1 MMEMEKS
8 ISQTREANFP
18 DLEAKTIPGLLQV
31 RVKQFGGRTFFRQK
45 HKGVWQRFTYDQVYA
60 CVKKFALGL
69 AKLGLQSG
77 QTVAISGENAK
88 ELFWA
93 EYGVLALGGKTVCLY
108 PDMLPSE
115 IKYILQHSEASF
127 FVAEDQEQ
135 VDKILA
141 IRDEL
146 PLIQKIIYWDSKG
159 MWQYDDPMLM
169 NFTELLEVGQGF
181 ARENPEFFE
190 TSIEKVTK
198 DDIAVISYTSG
209 TTGLPKGV
217 ILTHANLL
225 DNAYRVAMSV
235 EFKPFSQYLSYISP
249 AWGTEQICGVTLG
262 LVVPFEL
269 NFPEKPETVLENI
282 RELGAE
288 ILVFGPR
295 QWESLVSMV
304 QAHMLDAGPVRRRI
318 YEVGM
323 KVGKEVARERTE
335 GQKINPIWKV
345 LFPLSDVVVLKAIRD
360 NLGLKKAY
368 VTVSGGTAMSPDI
381 FRFFHA
387 IGIKLRNL
395 YGTTETGILTQHLG
409 NCFAPETMGKWFR
422 SHPDFGPP
430 LEWKLKDSGE
440 LLARGGAGFAG
451 YYKNSEMT
459 KAKLEDGW
467 FLTGDAVTMKENGE
481 LVFLDRV
488 SDLRRL
494 SDGHMFPPQ
503 FIETRLRFSPYIR
516 DAIALGDASKPFVSA
531 LINIDF
537 DNVSRWAERQG
548 ITYATLPDLSQ
559 KREVIELIE
568 GAVAHVN
575 QLLEPK
581 SQVKRFVNLP
591 KELDPDEAE
600 LTRTRK
606 LRREFIEDRY
616 KGLIRAIYE
625 GESEF
630 CFELQIKYRDGRSGY
645 VKNNTRINFC
655 QGGEVQ

>member
-1 MMEMEKS
+1 
-8 ISQTREANFP
+8 
-18 DLEAKTIPGLLQV
+18 
-31 RVKQFGGRTFFRQK
+31 
-45 HKGVWQRFTYDQVYA
+45 
-60 CVKKFALGL
+60 
-69 AKLGLQSG
+69 
-77 QTVAISGENAK
+77 
-88 ELFWA
+88 
-93 EYGVLALGGKTVCLY
+93 
-108 PDMLPSE
+108 
-115 IKYILQHSEASF
+115 
-127 FVAEDQEQ
+127 
-135 VDKILA
+135 
-141 IRDEL
+141 
-146 PLIQKIIYWDSKG
+146 
-159 MWQYDDPMLM
+159 MLM
-169 NFTELLEVGQGF
+169 NFAEVLEVGQGLD
-181 ARENPEFFE
+181 RESPEFFE
-190 TSIEKVTK
+190 NSIEKVTR

-217 ILTHANLL
+217 VLTHANLL

-235 EFKPFSQYLSYISP
+235 EMKPFSQYLSYISP
-249 AWGTEQICGVTLG
+249 AWGTEQICGITLG

-288 ILVFGPR
+288 ILIFGPR

-304 QAHMLDAGPVRRRI
+304 QAHMLDAGPVRRTI
-318 YEVGM
+318 YQIGM
-323 KVGKEVARERTE
+323 KVGREVARERTE
-335 GQKINPIWKV
+335 GQKISPIWKV
-345 LFPLSDVVVLKAIRD
+345 LFPLADVIVLKAIRD

-387 IGIKLRNL
+387 IGVKLRNL
-395 YGTTETGILTQHLG
+395 YGTTETGVLTQHLG
-409 NCFAPETMGKWFR
+409 NYFAPETMGKWFR
-422 SHPDFGPP
+422 SHPDFGSP
-430 LEWKLKDSGE
+430 LEWK

-459 KAKLEDGW
+459 NEKLEDGW
-467 FLTGDAVTMKENGE
+467 FSTGDAVTMKENGE

-537 DNVSRWAERQG
+537 DNVSRWAERQS

-559 KREVIELIE
+559 KREVIRLIE

-581 SQVKRFVNLP
+581 SQIKCFVNLP

-616 KGLIRAIYE
+616 KGLIKAIYG
-625 GESEF
+625 GEEEF
-630 CFELQIKYRDGRSGY
+630 SFEVQIRYRDGRSGH
-645 VKNNTRINFC
+645 VKSTTQINSSRN
-655 QGGEVQ
+655 QEA